1 MLVSSLAFLFP
12 SETGEILFLISECHS
27 VLKKNLDII
36 KNHMSLLENLLEI
49 TDHHPEICDLI
60 VKHIRGILSILK
72 YLEDTQMLLT
82 GIINFLKE

>member
-12 SETGEILFLISECHS
+12 SETGAILFLISECHS

-36 KNHMSLLENLLEI
+36 KNHVSLLENLMEI

-72 YLEDTQMLLT
+72 YLEDTEIILS
-82 GIINFLKE
+82 GIINLLKE